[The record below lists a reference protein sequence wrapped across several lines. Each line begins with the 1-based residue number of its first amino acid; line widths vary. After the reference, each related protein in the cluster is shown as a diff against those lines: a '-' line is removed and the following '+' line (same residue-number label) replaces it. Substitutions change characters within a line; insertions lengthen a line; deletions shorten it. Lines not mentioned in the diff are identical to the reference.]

1 MAVLCLAD
9 TLTYFNI
16 SIKVMRNANNQPVVG
31 ILAVTRR
38 PVYSHWIDDVRDASQ
53 PYTNNKQT
61 SVTQRSVKQRFVVC
75 VRL

>member
-38 PVYSHWIDDVRDASQ
+38 PVYSHWIDDVCDASQ
-53 PYTNNKQT
+53 PYTDNKQLFY
-61 SVTQRSVKQRFVVC
+61 RPLLLKG
-75 VRL
+75 L